1 MDGRLAFTDGPWHN
15 LDFQVALHTRH
26 KTNLMWIS
34 HMMTQ
39 NNDVLWWHSAK
50 MAVWCSMT
58 LLTSLNQQLMLDTE
72 EVQQPYYTQRT
83 SIFAALVRRK
93 KGSYTWCTHRS
104 VCSAA
109 PQKQMSNQPF
119 MWQKAGGFK
128 NGDMVKR
135 IRSSANQSLG

>member
-39 NNDVLWWHSAK
+39 NNDEK
-50 MAVWCSMT
+50 
-58 LLTSLNQQLMLDTE
+58 
-72 EVQQPYYTQRT
+72 VQQPYYTQRT

-128 NGDMVKR
+128 NVDMVKR